1 MENNVNK
8 NADELSKDEIIV
20 QLMQLLMD
28 NQMKQE
34 SHRMF
39 EMSACV
45 DVISDKLETMTRQ
58 ITELQK
64 EISLMREDSKQG
76 KSLKDY
82 LSDMV
87 VKAQKRTRA
96 MKSSIE
102 SVKEQI
108 KEKASDIVRNF
119 KVVGRAALNGVS
131 ELFGIRKKLE
141 SMKTKVM
148 EGIVDTDNTLSKL
161 DEFGKGMREAGI
173 GILNSFRILGNKPM
187 KEYTDEEKKFS
198 KTELLKMPWKWQKKV
213 YQSMEK
219 HLNHAIESV
228 KDLSA
233 RVQVDELNRKWDEIF
248 DSSKEMKED
257 VERVTG
263 EVVPVVAENGTV
275 YGEDIESR
283 EDIYYSDMKR

>member
-8 NADELSKDEIIV
+8 NTDELSKDEIIV

-45 DVISDKLETMTRQ
+45 DVISDRLETMTRQ

-82 LSDMV
+82 LSDMAR
-87 VKAQKRTRA
+87 KAQNRA
-96 MKSSIE
+96 KIMKSSVV

-108 KEKASDIVRNF
+108 KEKASDIVRDF

-131 ELFGIRKKLE
+131 ELFGVRKKLE
-141 SMKTKVM
+141 FMKTKVM

-161 DEFGKGMREAGI
+161 DEFGKGMRDAGHS
-173 GILNSFRILGNKPM
+173 ILNSFRILGNKP
-187 KEYTDEEKKFS
+187 KREYTDKEKKIS
-198 KTELLKMPWKWQKKV
+198 KTDILKMPWKWQKKI

-219 HLNHAIESV
+219 HLNHSIESV

-233 RVQVDELNRKWDEIF
+233 RV
-248 DSSKEMKED
+248 
-257 VERVTG
+257 
-263 EVVPVVAENGTV
+263 
-275 YGEDIESR
+275 
-283 EDIYYSDMKR
+283 

>member
-1 MENNVNK
+1 MENNTNK

-87 VKAQKRTRA
+87 IKAQSRTQA
-96 MKSSIE
+96 MKSSIVL
-102 SVKEQI
+102 VKEQI
-108 KEKASDIVRNF
+108 KEKVSDIVRNF

-131 ELFGIRKKLE
+131 ELFGVRKKLE

-161 DEFGKGMREAGI
+161 DEFGKGMREAGQ

-187 KEYTDEEKKFS
+187 KEYTDKEKKFS
-198 KTELLKMPWKWQKKV
+198 KTELLKMPWK
-213 YQSMEK
+213 
-219 HLNHAIESV
+219 
-228 KDLSA
+228 
-233 RVQVDELNRKWDEIF
+233 
-248 DSSKEMKED
+248 
-257 VERVTG
+257 
-263 EVVPVVAENGTV
+263 
-275 YGEDIESR
+275 
-283 EDIYYSDMKR
+283 